1 MTTRSVNFANMVVT
15 EYDDADID
23 DPATEVL
30 PKSAIDTNIDA
41 KIATHVGLSDPHTQY
56 KKESELGTIV
66 SENLGVSTATFL
78 SADSPAKTVTVVNG
92 IITTVI

>member
-1 MTTRSVNFANMVVT
+1 MTTRSVNFANMIVT

-30 PKSAIDTNIDA
+30 SKSAIDTNIDA

-66 SENLGVSTATFL
+66 SQNLGATGTFTTV
-78 SADSPAKTVTVVNG
+78 DSKTVTVTNG
-92 IITTVI
+92 IIVSIV

>member
-1 MTTRSVNFANMVVT
+1 MVVT

-23 DPATEVL
+23 DPATEML
-30 PKSAIDTNIDA
+30 PKSAIDTLADA
-41 KIATHVGLSDPHTQY
+41 KVAAHVALSDPHTQY

-66 SENLGVSTATFL
+66 SQNLGVSTATFL

-92 IITTVI
+92 IITTVV